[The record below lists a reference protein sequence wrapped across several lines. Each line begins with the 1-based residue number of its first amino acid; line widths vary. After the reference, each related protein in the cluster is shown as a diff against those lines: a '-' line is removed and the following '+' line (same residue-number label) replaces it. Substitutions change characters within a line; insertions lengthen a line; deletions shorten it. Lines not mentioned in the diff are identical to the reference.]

1 MTFPRRL
8 LAQGERLVLDIRP
21 HWIALVL
28 PIGATALIVAA
39 VVVALVAMP
48 DSWPAW
54 VPWTAVLVGAVLIVA
69 YPLRRFVAWVTSHFV
84 VTSDR
89 LVHRSGWFA
98 KRSMEIPLEN
108 INDVRFSQSVFERVI
123 RAGDL
128 VIESAGEHGQE
139 SFSDIRNPEQVQ
151 KIVYETS
158 EENQRRM
165 HAEGR
170 PEPSLAEELT
180 KLDRLRS
187 EGVLSEQEF
196 EIQKRRLLGSP

>member
-8 LAQGERLVLDIRP
+8 LAQGERLVLDLRP

-28 PIGATALIVAA
+28 PIGATAVIVAA
-39 VVVALVAMP
+39 VVVALLTMP

-54 VPWTAVLVGAVLIVA
+54 VRWVTVLVGAVLIVA
-69 YPLRRFVAWVTSHFV
+69 YPLRRFVAWITSHFV

-165 HAEGR
+165 HAAGR

-196 EIQKRRLLGSP
+196 EVQKRRLLGSP